1 LEYVVLGAVLIAAT
15 VIGVDA
21 VRQRRRLRDRPDTR
35 RILATRIQVAGAGPD
50 VLALLGTRRVSP
62 AATATVHVP
71 RVEPRKEDGGPAS
84 GASLDGVWANVRRIL
99 DPENFRPRLVEGT
112 QIRVFRLR
120 WGDDYAIVASP
131 GSTQHLRLEPWEAE
145 MVQRMDGTRSVSEL
159 IVERLQEDGDL
170 DTNGVISLVDLLR
183 KAGILEPRAIDLPG
197 SIADR
202 LDPASPG
209 RRRLREFGRTLQI
222 EWKGAER
229 IANAAYRGGLR
240 LAFRPLGLAIVIA
253 VALGGVLAFIAVVRS
268 GNFELNLRAAPAEAA
283 ILLALGFFLTFV
295 HELGHALV
303 MVHYDRRVLSAGFL
317 IYFGSPAFFIDA
329 SDVLLLDGRKR
340 MVQSL
345 GGPLAETF
353 VAGIASIVLFLVP
366 DVAAG
371 SLLYRFAFVNYF
383 IVLENLVPLLE
394 LDGYYILSDLIELPD
409 LRPRSLEF
417 LRSELWHKLRVRQR
431 FSVQEIGLGIYG
443 VLGVLFTI
451 FSLWVGL
458 YFWQQLFGNLIS
470 DLWKG
475 GLGSRLL
482 LLVLAVFFAGPILRA
497 GIALARAVARRVKGY
512 VDTIRFRVER
522 SWRIEAAELIDELPA
537 FDDLPEDLLSALA
550 GRVRLRSLP
559 PGRAVFRQGD
569 RPEAFYVIRS
579 GTMNVEDEDPET
591 GDTRVI
597 RTLGRGDS
605 FGELGLLSSA
615 ARQATVR
622 AITNVELFE
631 VGKGTFDRLLMDEM
645 RAPDFGPTL
654 QSFVE
659 LRELGPFRRLSSDE
673 LATILEHG
681 TWTRHAPS
689 QAVIAQGEPGDA
701 FYAIAAGRAD
711 VDIDGRRIKELGPGD
726 HFGELA
732 LLDDAPRSASV
743 IARTPMR
750 AFRLD
755 REGFD
760 TVIAGGFRRDREQ
773 STGRSLEH

>member
-1 LEYVVLGAVLIAAT
+1 MEYVVLGAVLVAAT
-15 VIGVDA
+15 VIAVDA
-21 VRQRRRLRDRPDTR
+21 VRQRRRLRDRPDTK
-35 RILATRIQVAGAGPD
+35 RILARRIQVAGAGPD
-50 VLALLGTRRVSP
+50 VLALLGTGRVP
-62 AATATVHVP
+62 AGATATVHVP
-71 RVEPRKEDGGPAS
+71 RAEPSRTDGRVAS
-84 GASLDGVWANVRRIL
+84 EAPLDGVWADIRRIL
-99 DPENFRPRLVEGT
+99 DPENFRPTLAERT

-131 GSTQHLRLEPWEAE
+131 GGTEHLRLEPWEAE

-170 DTNGVISLVDLLR
+170 DTNGVTSLVELLR
-183 KAGILEPRAIDLPG
+183 VAGILEPRAIDLPG
-197 SIADR
+197 LITDR
-202 LDPASPG
+202 LDPASPA
-209 RRRLREFGRTLQI
+209 RRRLRAFGKTLQI
-222 EWKGAER
+222 EWRGAER
-229 IANAAYRGGLR
+229 LATAAYRGGLR
-240 LAFRPLGLAIVIA
+240 LAFRPLGLAIVIT

-268 GNFELNLRAAPAEAA
+268 GHFELNLRAAPAEAA

-303 MVHYDRRVLSAGFL
+303 MVHFDRRVLSAGFL
-317 IYFGSPAFFIDA
+317 IYFGSPAFFVDA

-345 GGPLAETF
+345 AGPLAETF

-366 DVAAG
+366 DVSAG
-371 SLLYRFAFVNYF
+371 PLMYRFAFVNYF

-417 LRSELWHKLRVRQR
+417 LRSEVWHKLRLRQR
-431 FSVQEIGLGIYG
+431 FSVQDVGLGVYG
-443 VLGVLFTI
+443 VLGVVFTI
-451 FSLWVGL
+451 LSFWVGL
-458 YFWQQLFGNLIS
+458 FFWQQLFGNLIS
-470 DLWKG
+470 DLWNG

-597 RTLGRGDS
+597 RTLGRGAS

-659 LRELGPFRRLSSDE
+659 LRELGPFRRLSSEE

-681 TWTRHAPS
+681 TWTLHAPG

-701 FYAIAAGRAD
+701 FYAVASGHAVVE
-711 VDIDGRRIKELGPGD
+711 VDGHRVRDLGPGD

-732 LLDDAPRSASV
+732 LLNDAPRSASV
-743 IARTPMR
+743 TARTPMR

-760 TVIAGGFRRDREQ
+760 AVIAHGFRRDREQ
-773 STGRSLEH
+773 STGRNLEH

>member
-1 LEYVVLGAVLIAAT
+1 VEYVVLAAVLVAAT
-15 VIGVDA
+15 VIAVDA
-21 VRQRRRLRDRPDTR
+21 VRQRRRGRDRLDTR
-35 RILATRIQVAGAGPD
+35 RVLVRRIQVAGAGPD
-50 VLALLGTRRVSP
+50 VLALLGTRRVPVS
-62 AATATVHVP
+62 AATVHVP
-71 RVEPRKEDGGPAS
+71 RIEPREADGRAAS
-84 GASLDGVWANVRRIL
+84 EAPLDGVWADVRRTL
-99 DPENFRPRLVEGT
+99 DPDNFRPRLAERT
-112 QIRVFRLR
+112 EIRVFRLR

-131 GSTQHLRLEPWEAE
+131 ERTAHLRLEPWEAE

-170 DTNGVISLVDLLR
+170 DTNGVTSLVELLR
-183 KAGILEPRAIDLPG
+183 GAGILEPRAIDLPG

-209 RRRLREFGRTLQI
+209 RRRLRQFGKTLQI
-222 EWKGAER
+222 EWTGAQR
-229 IANAAYRGGLR
+229 LATAAYRGGLR
-240 LAFRPLGLAIVIA
+240 LAFRPLVLAIVIS
-253 VALGGVLAFIAVVRS
+253 VALTGMLAFIAVVRS
-268 GNFELNLRAAPAEAA
+268 GHFELNLRAAPAEAA
-283 ILLALGFFLTFV
+283 ILLALGFFLTV
-295 HELGHALV
+295 IHELGHALV

-317 IYFGSPAFFIDA
+317 IYFGSPAFYVDA

-353 VAGIASIVLFLVP
+353 VAGIASIVLFLFP
-366 DVAAG
+366 DVSAG
-371 SLLYRFAFVNYF
+371 PLMYRFAFVNYF

-394 LDGYYILSDLIELPD
+394 LDGYFILSDLIELPD

-417 LRSELWHKLRVRQR
+417 LRSELWHKLRLRQR
-431 FSVQEIGLGIYG
+431 FSLQEVGLGIYG

-451 FSLWVGL
+451 LSFWVGWF
-458 YFWQQLFGNLIS
+458 FWQQLFGNLIS
-470 DLWKG
+470 DLWNG
-475 GLGSRLL
+475 GLGSRFL

-497 GIALARAVARRVKGY
+497 GIALARAVVRRVKGY
-512 VDTIRFRVER
+512 VDTIRFRFER

-537 FDDLPEDLLSALA
+537 FDDLPEELLSSLA
-550 GRVRLRSLP
+550 GRVRLRSLS

-579 GTMNVEDEDPET
+579 GTVNVEDEDPET

-622 AITNVELFE
+622 AITNVQLFE

-681 TWTRHAPS
+681 TWTRHAPGHV
-689 QAVIAQGEPGDA
+689 VIAQGEPGDA

-760 TVIAGGFRRDREQ
+760 AVIAHGFRHDRDQ